1 MNVCMTAE
9 QKKNKEKAERFLLY
23 LYQKYYPLIA
33 EEIASREKNTITTEK
48 DEVSTQ
54 VFSNCP

>member
-33 EEIASREKNTITTEK
+33 EEIASREKNTIITEK
-48 DEVSTQ
+48 DEVSTKHD
-54 VFSNCP
+54 

>member
-33 EEIASREKNTITTEK
+33 EKIASRGKNTTTTEK
-48 DEVSTQ
+48 DEVSTKHD
-54 VFSNCP
+54 

>member
-33 EEIASREKNTITTEK
+33 EEIASREKIRLLRKKMRYLLNPTFFE
-48 DEVSTQ
+48 
-54 VFSNCP
+54 P

>member
-1 MNVCMTAE
+1 MMMGLRS
-9 QKKNKEKAERFLLY
+9 QYPQLMMKKALLY

-48 DEVSTQ
+48 DEVST
-54 VFSNCP
+54 

>member
-23 LYQKYYPLIA
+23 LYQKYYPLISCLDA
-33 EEIASREKNTITTEK
+33 VNHKCMNNKKKTSSRWLL
-48 DEVSTQ
+48 
-54 VFSNCP
+54 VFF